1 MRTAAAPESSFGFAK
16 ASMDGL
22 ASLAGRFPSMV
33 LTSRLWDVW
42 HFLRIADILK
52 LQWLT
57 FSTAATIPGQALRA
71 FVTMIRLTTT
81 VARRLPVA
89 GEDYGIAFR
98 IIGGWLG
105 SQLHSDGFPL
115 RPMPSLWTRQRV
127 RDFVHQCVE
136 HLFSRIL
143 SRIVLRDLNSLR
155 SELTDTEPTLCLSPA
170 KRPVVQPVLL
180 KFLLSN
186 LFDFSYV
193 HDNDLALSDQWTR
206 QNC

>member
-1 MRTAAAPESSFGFAK
+1 MN
-16 ASMDGL
+16 GL
-22 ASLAGRFPSMV
+22 ASVTRRFPSMA

-71 FVTMIRLTTT
+71 FVTMMRLTTT

-89 GEDYGIAFR
+89 GKDYGIAFR
-98 IIGGWLG
+98 ITGGWLG
-105 SQLHSDGFPL
+105 AQLHSDGFPL

-143 SRIVLRDLNSLR
+143 SRIVLRDFNSLR
-155 SELTDTEPTLCLSPA
+155 SELTDTEPALRLSPA
-170 KRPVVQPVLL
+170 ERPVVQPVLL

-186 LFDFSYV
+186 LLDFSHI
-193 HDNDLALSDQWTR
+193 HDDDWVLSGKWTGKS
-206 QNC
+206 C